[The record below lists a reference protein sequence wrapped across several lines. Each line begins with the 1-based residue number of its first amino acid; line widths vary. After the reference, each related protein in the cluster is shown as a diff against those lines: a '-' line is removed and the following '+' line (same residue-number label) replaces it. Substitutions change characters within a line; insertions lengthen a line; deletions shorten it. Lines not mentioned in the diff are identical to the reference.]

1 MSDAESKGVP
11 PPPDGFREVVGS
23 GKRAIDE
30 PKPEQ
35 PSWHR
40 TLRRATAII
49 RRRSGPID
57 RAAAD
62 RLTRCFRA
70 MLLPR
75 RPPGRKP
82 SRQVA
87 LATDLRREGVQ
98 WRHIYPRA
106 VVGYASM
113 PFYER
118 NWRCYNLRRA
128 VAARLRR
135 QQLREEKQRQDE
147 SAPQNV

>member
-1 MSDAESKGVP
+1 MSDSENIAVSQASDALPE
-11 PPPDGFREVVGS
+11 RVGS
-23 GKRAIDE
+23 GKRLIDE

-49 RRRSGPID
+49 RRRCGPID

-75 RPPGRKP
+75 RRPGRKP
-82 SRQVA
+82 SQQVA
-87 LATDLRREGVQ
+87 LATNLRREGVQ
-98 WRHIYPRA
+98 WPAIYPKA
-106 VVGYASM
+106 LAGYASM
-113 PFYER
+113 PFFER
-118 NWRCYNLRRA
+118 NCRCYNLRRA
-128 VAARLRR
+128 VAARLKR
-135 QQLREEKQRQDE
+135 QQLREEKRRQDE
-147 SAPQNV
+147 SPPQNV